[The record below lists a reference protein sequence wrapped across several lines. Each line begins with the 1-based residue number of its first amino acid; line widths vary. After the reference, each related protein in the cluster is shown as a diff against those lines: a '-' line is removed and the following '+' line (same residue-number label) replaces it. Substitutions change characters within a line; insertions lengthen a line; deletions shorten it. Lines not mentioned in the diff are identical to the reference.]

1 MKYDLAIFDMDGTII
16 DSMWIWKDLALR
28 SFTRRGVRAP
38 ENLEHTLF
46 SMNFMDAAEYC
57 IKESGYSMTKEQLV
71 EEWTRDARLMYE
83 KEITLKPFTR
93 ELLSYLKSLG
103 LTLCLTTANFKEVAD
118 MILERFSLT
127 DFFDSI
133 TVTSEVN
140 TSKLLPDVFL
150 LTAAKHHVKPERC
163 IVFEDSYYAVQGA
176 KAAGM
181 SVIGVYD
188 DYAQHTE
195 QDIRQLAD
203 AYIYS
208 FEEFFTQGGYTI
220 E

>member
-1 MKYDLAIFDMDGTII
+1 MKYDLAIFDMDGTLI

-28 SFTRRGVRAP
+28 SFTRRGVQAP

-46 SMNFMDAAEYC
+46 SMNFIDAADYC
-57 IKESGYSMTKEQLV
+57 IKESGADMTKEQLV
-71 EEWTRDARLMYE
+71 DEWTRDARLMYE
-83 KEITLKPFTR
+83 SEITLKPFTR
-93 ELLSYLKSLG
+93 EFLTHLKSLG
-103 LTLCLTTANFKEVAD
+103 LTLCLTTANFKEVAV
-118 MILERFSLT
+118 MILQRFALT

-140 TSKLLPDVFL
+140 ASKMQPDVFL
-150 LTAAKHHVKPERC
+150 LTAAKHHVQPERC

-188 DYAQHTE
+188 DFARHTE
-195 QDIRQLAD
+195 QEIRHLAD

-208 FEEFFTQGGYTI
+208 FEEFFTQGGYPI